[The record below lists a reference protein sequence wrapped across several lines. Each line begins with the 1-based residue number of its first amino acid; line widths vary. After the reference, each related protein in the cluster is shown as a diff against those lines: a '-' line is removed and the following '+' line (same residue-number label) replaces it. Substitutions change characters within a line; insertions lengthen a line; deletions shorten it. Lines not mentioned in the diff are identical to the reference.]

1 VTLASHEGAILS
13 AEGQNRLEMLA
24 LLFTVLAA
32 VSLLI
37 TLLVTGGALVFLA
50 RRPPA
55 VTDEPLPPISILK
68 PLKGLDEGLY
78 ENLAALAG
86 QDYPDFELVLGAE
99 DPLDPALAVAERLR
113 RDFPGVPITIV
124 RGAPPLGYN
133 PKVTNLAAMAPRAR
147 HEHLLIS
154 DSNVR
159 PRPGYLRAL
168 AAEMAGDRVGL
179 VSSVFFGAGERS
191 LGSLFDN
198 LHLNSFVAA
207 AVATAQ
213 LVGQPCVVGKSMLFR
228 RGDLAALGGW
238 EAVKDVLAEDYVM
251 GQAFHRAGFRVALS
265 AHVLPA
271 VQERRTVAKFFERH
285 LRWSQMRRRISPAY
299 FGEPL
304 LNPVPF
310 LLAAALTGGG
320 PRTAAALAGALGVAA
335 KVAADALLA
344 RRLRGEAL
352 PLRALLCIPVKDL
365 LIAGVWAVGLFR
377 RTICW
382 RGHLLR
388 VGPGSVLTPVEP
400 AEAEAELAEK
410 VA

>member
-1 VTLASHEGAILS
+1 MRFCSRKV
-13 AEGQNRLEMLA
+13 NRLETVTIA
-24 LLFTVLAA
+24 LIALAA
-32 VSLLI
+32 VSLLV
-37 TLLVTGGALVFLA
+37 TLLVTGGAFVLLA
-50 RRPPA
+50 RRSPRSA
-55 VTDEPLPPISILK
+55 IDGAPLPPISVLK

-78 ENLAALAG
+78 ENLASLAR
-86 QDYPDFELVLGAE
+86 QDYPGFELVLGAE
-99 DPLDPALAVAERLR
+99 DPCDPALAVAERLR
-113 RDFPGVPITIV
+113 RDFPGVPITLV
-124 RGAPPLGYN
+124 RGAAPFGYN
-133 PKVTNLAAMAPRAR
+133 PKVTNLASLAPHAR

-159 PRPGYLRAL
+159 ARPGYLRAL
-168 AAEMAGDRVGL
+168 AAELDGGRVAL
-179 VSSVFFGAGERS
+179 VSNVFAGTGERS
-191 LGSLFDN
+191 LGALFDN

-238 EAVKDVLAEDYVM
+238 EAVRNVLAEDYVL
-251 GQAFHRAGFRVALS
+251 GQKFHLAGLRVALS
-265 AHVLPA
+265 GHVLPV
-271 VQERRTVAKFFERH
+271 VQERRTLAKFFERH
-285 LRWSQMRRRISPAY
+285 LRWAQMRRRISPAY

-310 LLAAALTGGG
+310 LLAAALAGG
-320 PRTAAALAGALGVAA
+320 PRAAAALAGVAV
-335 KVAADALLA
+335 KIAADALLA

-352 PLRALLCIPVKDL
+352 PLRSLLWIPVKDL

-388 VGPGSVLTPVEP
+388 VGPGSVLTPAGP
-400 AEAEAELAEK
+400 AAEAAAGELEEK